1 MSSRHYIEM
10 YSSRDLA
17 GGDDSE
23 KSDVDSALEEG
34 ISLIDLKEQLAQV
47 QKDKALLEVELS
59 KWERKS
65 EKVKGEI
72 QAKEAE
78 EHLLQ
83 EKIEFD
89 SSKSQAPDGD
99 DENPPG
105 PDSLEWVDGACFNFF
120 SMFVVFANVTIMVLK
135 HFWDPMTEI
144 SGELWYFDQ
153 AFLIFYIIELSLR
166 FALWRDQLLFGRPC
180 SKTWV
185 TSIIEQW
192 ILPLFMDIS
201 GGGFGFLRILR
212 IFRFVRVLRI
222 VGKINLIDLAEN
234 DWFLAFMMA
243 VIGLNCIVMGIQEDF
258 PKWGCWIYFENFFLG
273 LFFFELVIKLNHFG
287 SSFFCND
294 QWVYNWLDFVIVV
307 GGCLDTWFLPIFNF
321 FASEAG
327 QPEEGS
333 KALGTLAAACGRD
346 MMLRLVRLLRLIR
359 LVRGIPQLYNLLKGI
374 IEAMQ
379 GMLWLLVLTTAVIY
393 IIALVVMML
402 WGKDGLVTADDSQEI
417 RDVFPSVGKAP
428 RFPPTLLLVAEID
441 PAPGLEG
448 ASTPSDKSCWVTAVT
463 ASEHCLSHQVMAGDP
478 TAEEERAPQLT
489 AEQAQELVQNMID
502 WALETYSLINEEQP
516 QELMDRRDMV
526 LQQLEDSREKVLPL
540 LQILEDL
547 GHCDTER
554 PVMTSK
560 QVSCIWG
567 SLASFILN
575 REFEEATDGAERAA
589 DVIFKINDFLDTT
602 MLEEIKMQNHW
613 QNLRISPQYLM
624 GLHQLRRES
633 GSKAAGFLL
642 EREELVLHLPLVYSD
657 PVTRFLLAL
666 YDFDEAQLELQKCEK
681 VCKVDYFLSRH
692 WAEFQENARL
702 LIFETYCRIHQC
714 INIGMIAHKLNMEAE
729 EAEVKLIQNA
739 KLDARIDSEKSRVV
753 MSKAPP
759 SVYQQVIEKTKN
771 LSFRSKTMWT
781 LFMAMNGDP
790 GGMQPLFDA
799 YPGTLVFAAG
809 YMIFTSFAI
818 LSVLTGVVADK
829 MATAA
834 EEHTKEIE
842 EESQRKQDMHT
853 SKYLERIY
861 TAYSEN
867 GSGGITQKT
876 YKAMLDDE
884 DVAKELC
891 EILNMEM
898 PELEDAW
905 EGLKKEPRRNMIGA
919 HQEVVNEDNFK
930 DGLMKAHGAVENLSI
945 TRVYQKLRTIEK
957 KLEGR
962 H

>member
-1 MSSRHYIEM
+1 M

-65 EKVKGEI
+65 EKVKVEI

-78 EHLLQ
+78 EHSLQ

-99 DENPPG
+99 DDNPPG

-153 AFLIFYIIELSLR
+153 AFLIFYVIELSFR

-180 SKTWV
+180 SKTWSYWLDTVVVV

-234 DWFLAFMMA
+234 DLFLAFMMA
-243 VIGLNCIVMGIQEDF
+243 VIFLNCIVMGIQEDF

-307 GGCLDTWFLPIFNF
+307 GGCLDTWLLPIFNF

-333 KALGTLAAACGRD
+333 KALGQAMNILR
-346 MMLRLVRLLRLIR
+346 MLRLVRLLRLIR
-359 LVRGIPQLYNLLKGI
+359 LVRGVPQLYNLLKGI

-417 RDVFPSVGKAP
+417 RDVFPSVG
-428 RFPPTLLLVAEID
+428 
-441 PAPGLEG
+441 
-448 ASTPSDKSCWVTAVT
+448 
-463 ASEHCLSHQVMAGDP
+463 
-478 TAEEERAPQLT
+478 
-489 AEQAQELVQNMID
+489 
-502 WALETYSLINEEQP
+502 
-516 QELMDRRDMV
+516 
-526 LQQLEDSREKVLPL
+526 
-540 LQILEDL
+540 
-547 GHCDTER
+547 
-554 PVMTSK
+554 
-560 QVSCIWG
+560 
-567 SLASFILN
+567 
-575 REFEEATDGAERAA
+575 
-589 DVIFKINDFLDTT
+589 
-602 MLEEIKMQNHW
+602 
-613 QNLRISPQYLM
+613 
-624 GLHQLRRES
+624 
-633 GSKAAGFLL
+633 
-642 EREELVLHLPLVYSD
+642 
-657 PVTRFLLAL
+657 
-666 YDFDEAQLELQKCEK
+666 
-681 VCKVDYFLSRH
+681 
-692 WAEFQENARL
+692 
-702 LIFETYCRIHQC
+702 
-714 INIGMIAHKLNMEAE
+714 
-729 EAEVKLIQNA
+729 
-739 KLDARIDSEKSRVV
+739 
-753 MSKAPP
+753 
-759 SVYQQVIEKTKN
+759 
-771 LSFRSKTMWT
+771 KTMWT

-834 EEHTKEIE
+834 EEHTKEVE
-842 EESQRKQDMHT
+842 EESQKKQDMHT

-905 EGLKKEPRRNMIGA
+905 EGLKKEPRRNMTGA
-919 HQEVVNEDNFK
+919 HLDVVNEDNFK